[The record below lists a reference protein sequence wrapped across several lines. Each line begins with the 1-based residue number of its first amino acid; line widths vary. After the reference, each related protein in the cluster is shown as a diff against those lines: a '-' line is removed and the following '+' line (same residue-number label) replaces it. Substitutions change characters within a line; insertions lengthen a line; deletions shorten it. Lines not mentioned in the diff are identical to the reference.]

1 MTKKQADSIAA
12 CLFIP
17 MLTDYLF
24 PFWVVQL
31 NRCNQKL
38 SENWRISCYNPNLC
52 VSLCVNCTVSIEKI
66 PTYINLYSVSDSDT
80 LEKLPSGR
88 KAPCSADKIAQ
99 LYSSICRVAATRLW
113 LILGSE
119 KAIYNVADRSIR
131 ENMHK
136 PPRPADLWMD
146 AQLRRERE
154 EMRKIIM
161 IKVILGFWGV
171 VHSKLL

>member
-1 MTKKQADSIAA
+1 M
-12 CLFIP
+12 
-17 MLTDYLF
+17 
-24 PFWVVQL
+24 
-31 NRCNQKL
+31 
-38 SENWRISCYNPNLC
+38 
-52 VSLCVNCTVSIEKI
+52 CVNCTVSIEKI

-161 IKVILGFWGV
+161 IKVILGIFGGAHLKLLWV
-171 VHSKLL
+171 AHLFPLRVAHSKLLQTNVLIGIAQYK